1 MPLLDAG
8 TMARERAV
16 AVLDLASRGKDRP
29 ICG

>member
-1 MPLLDAG
+1 MLDAG
-8 TMARERAV
+8 TVAREHAV